1 MSLSSQMLRE
11 LDRISAIDARK
22 SKVVRDC
29 SVRTEVERQKNERG
43 LGVLIKA
50 GATRISSLI
59 EGFEVKRSEGAKWGA
74 PSSNPRPIAPILLKI
89 ASSHSMPTTCTK
101 TQPDIICLRCLE
113 RFVFRKET
121 IQL

>member
-1 MSLSSQMLRE
+1 MLRE

-50 GATRISSLI
+50 RATRTSSLI
-59 EGFEVKRSEGAKWGA
+59 EGFEVKRSEEAKWGGGL
-74 PSSNPRPIAPILLKI
+74 PPIPVQ
-89 ASSHSMPTTCTK
+89 SPQSY
-101 TQPDIICLRCLE
+101 
-113 RFVFRKET
+113 
-121 IQL
+121 

>member
-1 MSLSSQMLRE
+1 MLRE

-50 GATRISSLI
+50 GATRTSSLI

-74 PSSNPRPIAPILLKI
+74 FLQSPSKRPNLTKNSIFTLH
-89 ASSHSMPTTCTK
+89 ASYMYENTA
-101 TQPDIICLRCLE
+101 
-113 RFVFRKET
+113 
-121 IQL
+121 

>member
-50 GATRISSLI
+50 G
-59 EGFEVKRSEGAKWGA
+59 GHSEI
-74 PSSNPRPIAPILLKI
+74 IA
-89 ASSHSMPTTCTK
+89 H
-101 TQPDIICLRCLE
+101 
-113 RFVFRKET
+113 
-121 IQL
+121 

>member
-1 MSLSSQMLRE
+1 MLRE
-11 LDRISAIDARK
+11 LDRILAIDARK

-50 GATRISSLI
+50 GATRTSSLV
-59 EGFEVKRSEGAKWGA
+59 EGFEVKKKRGSEVGG
-74 PSSNPRPIAPILLKI
+74 NPRPIAPILLKI
-89 ASSHSMPTTCTK
+89 ASSPSMPTTCTK

-113 RFVFRKET
+113 GLVFRKET